1 MKINGKEVTVG
12 QIASVLTIITVLTA
26 GGFFLHGYFAKTADL
41 QTLQIKL
48 DTYKV
53 EQEKT
58 VLQLKQNAQIEVW
71 TTEQTF
77 IVIRKDTILD
87 RMMVE
92 GAKEQTDA
100 RDRQL
105 DRWQGQLDDHTIRER
120 EIKKSKEDLKI
131 QMLTP

>member
-1 MKINGKEVTVG
+1 MKINGKEITVG
-12 QIASVLTIITVLTA
+12 QIASILTIIALLTS
-26 GGFFLHGYFAKTADL
+26 GGFFVHGYFAKTAEL
-41 QTLQIKL
+41 VSLKTELT
-48 DTYKV
+48 TYKAD
-53 EQEKT
+53 QEKT
-58 VLQLKQNAQIEVW
+58 VLQLKQNAQLEVW

-87 RMMVE
+87 RMAIE
-92 GAKEQTDA
+92 GAKEKTDS

-120 EIKKSKEDLKI
+120 DIKKSKEDLKL